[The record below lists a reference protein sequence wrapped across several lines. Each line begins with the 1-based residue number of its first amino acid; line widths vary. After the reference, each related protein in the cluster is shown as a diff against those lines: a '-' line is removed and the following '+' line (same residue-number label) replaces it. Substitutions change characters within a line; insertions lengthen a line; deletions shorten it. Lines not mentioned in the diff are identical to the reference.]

1 MTQPK
6 TRLSENAR
14 GMLLMIGNMAAF
26 TFSDACVKAIG
37 AALPLSQILVLRGL
51 VASLFIAWLALRL
64 GAFRHRPA
72 PRDAALMLLRGTA
85 ECASAYLFLTA
96 LRNMPLANATALLQ
110 MVPLTVT
117 LGSAV
122 FFGEPVGWRRWL
134 AIAGGFCGMLLIVR
148 PGTEGFN
155 AFSVYA
161 LLAVAAVTL
170 RDLTTRRLSAAL
182 PSMQVTLS
190 SSVLVMLF
198 AAASSLSE
206 DWQPLDARLLALM
219 LGTSVLI
226 VAGYTFS
233 VMVMRIGEVGF
244 IAPFRYTGL
253 IWALLLGLVVWGEL
267 PQPTTLLG
275 AAVIVAM
282 GSFTLWRERQLRRAG
297 ARVQATPAAAKTRRT

>member
-1 MTQPK
+1 M
-6 TRLSENAR
+6 TRLSDNGR

-26 TFSDACVKAIG
+26 TFSDACVKEIG
-37 AALPLSQILVLRGL
+37 SDLPLSQVLVLRGL
-51 VASLFIAWLALRL
+51 VASLFIAGLALRL
-64 GAFRHRPA
+64 GALRHRPGG
-72 PRDAALMLLRGTA
+72 RDAALMLLRGIA
-85 ECASAYLFLTA
+85 ECGSAYFFLTA

-155 AFSVYA
+155 TYSVYA
-161 LLAVAAVTL
+161 LLTVVAVTL
-170 RDLTTRRLSAAL
+170 RDLTTRRFSKQL

-190 SSVLVMLF
+190 SSVLVTLM
-198 AAASSLSE
+198 AAVLSLGE
-206 DWQPLDARLLALM
+206 DWQPLDARLSVLM
-219 LGTSVLI
+219 LGTALLVM
-226 VAGYTFS
+226 AGYTLS

-253 IWALLLGLVVWGEL
+253 LWALLLGLVFWGEV
-267 PQPTTLLG
+267 PQPMTLLG

-282 GSFTLWRERQLRRAG
+282 GSFTLWRERQLRRRGVRDQLA
-297 ARVQATPAAAKTRRT
+297 ATPAKTRRT

>member
-1 MTQPK
+1 MN
-6 TRLSENAR
+6 RLSDNGR

-37 AALPLSQILVLRGL
+37 TALPLSQVLVLRGI
-51 VASLFIAWLALRL
+51 VASLFIGWLAMRL

-72 PRDAALMLLRGTA
+72 PRDAALMLLRGIA
-85 ECASAYLFLTA
+85 ECGSAYFFLTA

-110 MVPLTVT
+110 MLPLTVT

-155 AFSVYA
+155 AHSVYA
-161 LLAVAAVTL
+161 LLAVGAVTL
-170 RDLTTRRLSAAL
+170 RDLTTRRLSPAL

-190 SSVLVMLF
+190 SSVFVMLF
-198 AAASSLSE
+198 ATVWSLGE
-206 DWQPLDARLLALM
+206 DWQALDARLAALM
-219 LGTSVLI
+219 LGTSLLI
-226 VAGYTFS
+226 VIGYTLS
-233 VMVMRIGEVGF
+233 VMVMRVGDVGF
-244 IAPFRYTGL
+244 VAPFRYTGL
-253 IWALLLGLVVWGEL
+253 LWALLLGLVLWGEL
-267 PQPTTLLG
+267 PHPMTLLG

-282 GSFTLWRERQLRRAG
+282 GSFTLWRERQLARAEARAQLAAAG
-297 ARVQATPAAAKTRRT
+297 ANTRRI

>member
-1 MTQPK
+1 MTQ
-6 TRLSENAR
+6 LSDNAR
-14 GMLLMIGNMAAF
+14 GVLLMIGNMAAF

-37 AALPLSQILVLRGL
+37 DALPLSQVLVLRGF
-51 VASLFIAWLALRL
+51 VASAFIFWLALRL
-64 GAFRHRPA
+64 GALRHRPA
-72 PRDAALMLLRGTA
+72 PRDAALMLLRGMA
-85 ECASAYLFLTA
+85 ECGAAFFFLTA

-148 PGTEGFN
+148 PGTEGFT

-161 LLAVAAVTL
+161 LLAVGAVTL

-190 SSVLVMLF
+190 SAVLVLLF
-198 AAASSLSE
+198 AAAWSLGE
-206 DWQPLDARLLALM
+206 DWQPLDARLWGLV
-219 LGTSVLI
+219 LGTSALI
-226 VAGYTFS
+226 VAGYTLS
-233 VMVMRIGEVGF
+233 VMVMRVGEVGF

-253 IWALLLGLVVWGEL
+253 LWALLLGLLLWGEVPHPL
-267 PQPTTLLG
+267 TLLG

-297 ARVQATPAAAKTRRT
+297 ARAQVAAAGAKTRRT